1 MREGK
6 ENSTKTLFSR
16 FQVHF
21 LKKRAELHNLK
32 NSVHNWKTQ
41 WIHTAIRNLA
51 ILLGQF

>member
-1 MREGK
+1 MREEK

-32 NSVHNWKTQ
+32 KLRAQLENSMDSYSY
-41 WIHTAIRNLA
+41 
-51 ILLGQF
+51 